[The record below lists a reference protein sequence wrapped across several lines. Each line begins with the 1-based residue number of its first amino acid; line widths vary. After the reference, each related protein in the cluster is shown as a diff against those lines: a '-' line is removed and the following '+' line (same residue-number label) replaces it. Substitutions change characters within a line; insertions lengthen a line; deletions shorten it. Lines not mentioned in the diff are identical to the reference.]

1 MGGGNASGM
10 MTEFDRLT
18 PKFWWLAI
26 ITRPERVW
34 ADPYVLSLCVL
45 VTGRKV
51 NSLHLRSLVHGE
63 MVQTDYSVAG
73 VTTQIRY
80 VSEFVGFESQGGS
93 DQR

>member
-51 NSLHLRSLVHGE
+51 NSLHLGAWC
-63 MVQTDYSVAG
+63 MVRTDYSVAG
-73 VTTQIRY
+73 VTTQIWY